1 MKFSLIA
8 FIFCLS
14 TFAQERHYV
23 IYFDTD
29 IFEKT
34 NSGNNLN
41 QFSTENPKAIVTKI
55 YGFCDQSASDSYN
68 DTLSLKR
75 AKFVENFLKK
85 QNVNFAENLEIKGFG
100 ERFASAENQQSQ
112 RKVVVFFEL
121 KPEKQVLPN
130 KLSHN
135 INQLKV
141 GEKLALPNLYF
152 YNMSGQTVP
161 SSEKTLTDLLETLV
175 LNQKLKIEIQGHVC
189 CVEGKDIYDI
199 ANLRARSIYNYLI
212 SKGINS
218 ERLRYKSFSNT
229 QPVFPIPEKN
239 EEERNANRRVEIMIL
254 ANE

>member
-1 MKFSLIA
+1 MKFSLFA
-8 FIFCLS
+8 FAFCLS
-14 TFAQERHYV
+14 TVAQEREYV

-34 NSGNNLN
+34 NSKNNLN
-41 QFSTENPKAIVTKI
+41 HFSEQNPKAVVTKI
-55 YGFCDQSASDSYN
+55 HGFCDQSASDFYN

-75 AKFVENFLKK
+75 AKFAENFLKNK
-85 QNVNFAENLEIKGFG
+85 NVNFVENAEIRGFG
-100 ERFASAENQQSQ
+100 ERFASAENQQWQ
-112 RKVVVFFEL
+112 RKVVVFF
-121 KPEKQVLPN
+121 KINAEKQNPPS
-130 KLSHN
+130 KLSDD
-135 INQLKV
+135 ISQLKV

-161 SSEKTLTDLLETLV
+161 SSEKTLTDLFETLV

-189 CVEGKDIYDI
+189 CVEGKDVYDI

-229 QPVFPIPEKN
+229 KPLFPIPEKN